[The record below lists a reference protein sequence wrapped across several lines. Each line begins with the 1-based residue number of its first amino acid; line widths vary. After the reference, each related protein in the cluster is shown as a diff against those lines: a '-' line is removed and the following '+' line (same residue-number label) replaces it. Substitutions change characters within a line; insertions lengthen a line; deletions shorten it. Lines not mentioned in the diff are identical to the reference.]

1 MAYKISLPFMLVRL
15 TITVPCFHVFLFT
28 WFHLTLFLMSRD
40 KVQAEELVGTIEL
53 HLQDPSKYEIEFC

>member
-1 MAYKISLPFMLVRL
+1 MLVRL